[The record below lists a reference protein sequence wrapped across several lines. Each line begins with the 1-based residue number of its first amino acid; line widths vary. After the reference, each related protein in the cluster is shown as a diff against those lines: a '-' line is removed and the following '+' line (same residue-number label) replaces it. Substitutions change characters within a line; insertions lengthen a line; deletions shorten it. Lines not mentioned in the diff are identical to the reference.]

1 MGFATALFQAVSIAL
16 WLFGIDLRH
25 DVRMTNH
32 HNILLTWELG
42 GGLGHLARLRP
53 LALKLA
59 GAGHSVILALRHS
72 TYNANMPAGLVVVPA
87 PASPKAREAIAEPVS
102 IADILHNEGASDARQ
117 LAAQVRA
124 WRGLFDV
131 LRPDVVVMDYS
142 PIALLAL
149 QGLEPARITL
159 GTGFASPPAV
169 SPLPNLRE
177 WQNHYPDRIQRTE
190 DTLLNALNEQLSK
203 QDQPALNCVGELF
216 ERVDATLLATFPEL
230 DHYPQ
235 RHHGEYV
242 GTWSDLTG
250 QEPEWPAADGPR
262 VFVYLKPFRGLPRLL
277 DQLAARS
284 LPSLIYIGGQVPT
297 ERWQGSSLRFADHP
311 VDMEATAQGC
321 DLAILHAGHGT
332 TAAMLLAG
340 KPILQ
345 LPIHV
350 EQYHNALATE
360 RLGAGR
366 MLLLNQG
373 DRLPAVLDDLLTDRS
388 AAASARR
395 FAETH
400 RNQHSHAALLDVAD
414 RIIKLPPPR
423 TTRKS

>member
-203 QDQPALNCVGELF
+203 QGQPALNCVGELF
-216 ERVDATLLATFPEL
+216 ERVEATLLATFPEL

-242 GTWSDLTG
+242 GTWSDLAG
-250 QEPEWPAADGPR
+250 QAPEWPAADGPR

-284 LPSLIYIGGQVPT
+284 LPSLVYIGGNLPT
-297 ERWQGSSLRFADHP
+297 KRWRGSSLRFFDQP
-311 VDMEATAQGC
+311 VDMQAAAQSC
-321 DLAILHAGHGT
+321 DLAILNAGHGS
-332 TAAMLLAG
+332 TAAMLMAG
-340 KPILQ
+340 KPTLQ
-345 LPIHV
+345 LPIHI
-350 EQYHNALATE
+350 EQYHNAVATE

-373 DRLPAVLDDLLTDRS
+373 EKLPTTLDALVRDQ
-388 AAASARR
+388 AAANGARH
-395 FAETH
+395 FAEKHTDH
-400 RNQHSHAALLDVAD
+400 RPDAALQAVAD
-414 RIIKLPPPR
+414 RIVELAEGR
-423 TTRKS
+423 RR